1 MLAGPVTG
9 GVPAGAP
16 FLFYIEI
23 YEVIRV
29 PKPFLTYE
37 QQMQKLKDKHL
48 VIPNE
53 AEAIEMLRLNGYFAL
68 ITGYKSLFK
77 NPTTKD
83 YRDGTTFDDIVAL
96 YEFDEQLREL
106 TLRHLLHIERHIRS
120 ALSYAFCQKHGE
132 QQSAYLDSNNYDLHP
147 RNNAYQVNKLI
158 TRYLKPLLDKPTEHL
173 YIEHYKKQHQNVPLW
188 VLINALT
195 FGTISKMYQYST
207 SDIQAFISK
216 EFEGINEGQLRQIL
230 QVLTDFRNVCA
241 HNERLFSYRCSQH
254 EIPNLPLHKKL
265 NIPMRGTQYLYGKR
279 DFFAVFL
286 AFRYLLPNKEF
297 IEYKR
302 HLGQLINKAVS
313 TNHQIT
319 EAELLHLMGFPQNWK
334 KVTAYR
340 KV

>member
-1 MLAGPVTG
+1 M
-9 GVPAGAP
+9 
-16 FLFYIEI
+16 
-23 YEVIRV
+23 
-29 PKPFLTYE
+29 PKPFLTYK
-37 QQMQKLKDKHL
+37 QQIQKLKDKHL
-48 VIPNE
+48 VIHNE
-53 AEAIEMLRLNGYFAL
+53 VNAAEELRLNGYFAL

-96 YEFDEQLREL
+96 YEFDARLREL

-132 QQSAYLDSNNYDLHP
+132 QQSTYLDPNNYDLHP
-147 RNNAYQVNKLI
+147 KNNAYQVNKLI
-158 TRYLKPLLDKPTEHL
+158 TRYLKPLLDKRTEHL
-173 YIEHYKKQHQNVPLW
+173 YIEHYKQQHQNVPLL

-207 SDIQAFISK
+207 SDIQSSISR
-216 EFEGINEGQLRQIL
+216 EFEGVNEGQLRQIL

-241 HNERLFSYRCSQH
+241 HNERLFSFRCSQH
-254 EIPNLPLHKKL
+254 EIPNLPLHKRL
-265 NIPMRGTQYLYGKR
+265 NIPMQGTQYLYGKR
-279 DFFAVFL
+279 DFFAVLL

-302 HLGQLINKAVS
+302 HLSQLIHKAV
-313 TNHQIT
+313 TENHQIS
-319 EAELLHLMGFPQNWK
+319 EAELLALMGFPHNWK
-334 KVTAYR
+334 KVTTYH